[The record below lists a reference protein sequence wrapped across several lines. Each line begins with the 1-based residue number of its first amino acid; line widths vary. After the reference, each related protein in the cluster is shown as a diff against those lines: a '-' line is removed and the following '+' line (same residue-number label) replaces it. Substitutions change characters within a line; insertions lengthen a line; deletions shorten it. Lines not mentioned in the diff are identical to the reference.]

1 MCRAKVS
8 MEHFEIRYKY
18 ENSTYVSI
26 FVPDRKRYHERQNHS
41 TLLSRYVLVQEESEI
56 RSIKRPS
63 FSEIFQYFSLE
74 TFSLDG
80 SHRN

>member
-26 FVPDRKRYHERQNHS
+26 FVPYRKRYHERQNHS
-41 TLLSRYVLVQEESEI
+41 TLLTSYVPVEEESEI
-56 RSIKRPS
+56 RSINIISYIYQR
-63 FSEIFQYFSLE
+63 
-74 TFSLDG
+74 
-80 SHRN
+80 